1 MKYYGS
7 MESIRSKTY
16 RHKHMANGTIKFKD
30 DNAII
35 RTFKYGSLNIQVYVF
50 PTQLRVVRVFTT
62 SAITQA
68 YVGWTNVGA
77 YTDGLASCVVHSDT
91 DKLIGLRESNGQL
104 QINIPSSISNLW
116 VVGTA
121 VSVA

>member
-1 MKYYGS
+1 M
-7 MESIRSKTY
+7 I
-16 RHKHMANGTIKFKD
+16 MATGTIKFKD
-30 DNAII
+30 DNATIK
-35 RTFKYGSLNIQVYVF
+35 TFTYGSLKIQVYVF
-50 PTQLRVVRVFTT
+50 PTQLRVVRVYTS

-68 YVGWTNVGA
+68 YVGWTNVGE

-91 DKLIGLRESNGQL
+91 DKLIGFRENNGYL
-104 QINIPSSISNLW
+104 QIYIPQAINNLW